1 MLGLKME
8 VTVDGEDHVVDIT
21 PRVVVNFERNFKCG
35 LTKAFGPDQRMEYL
49 YWLAWEGLKTAGV
62 TVKPFEQFLG
72 QVDKVNLVSGKDD
85 AQET

>member
-8 VTVDGEDHVVDIT
+8 VTVNGEDYVVDIT

-49 YWLAWEGLKTAGV
+49 YWLAWEGLKNADV
-62 TVKPFEQFLG
+62 TVKPFETFLAE
-72 QVDKVNLVSGKDD
+72 VDKVNLLSGKEDD
-85 AQET
+85 PET